1 MAQLEGAF
9 PEVIM
14 SQEQPF
20 GRDVPVR
27 LVREK
32 RLGTTDL
39 EYHAQHK
46 KAAPYHYNTSLLCG
60 QGFSWPL
67 LRRHQH
73 ARRCLA

>member
-39 EYHAQHK
+39 EYHAQHR
-46 KAAPYHYNTSLLCG
+46 KAAPYHL
-60 QGFSWPL
+60 
-67 LRRHQH
+67 
-73 ARRCLA
+73 